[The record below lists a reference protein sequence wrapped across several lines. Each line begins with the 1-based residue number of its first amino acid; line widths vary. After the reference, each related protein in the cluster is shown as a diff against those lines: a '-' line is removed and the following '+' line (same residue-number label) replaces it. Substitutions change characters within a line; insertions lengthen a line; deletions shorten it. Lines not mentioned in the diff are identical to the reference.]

1 VLSTIISPS
10 GLSRIRKVLEIRTQP
25 LHPNDWLGTIE
36 TEYFAEFLQEGGA
49 AAKFA
54 IGDDAAQ
61 EEVLGECAVLAHRH
75 GLLHAHLSTG
85 ETKLQMAQEMFF
97 ALVRVLPWDKLL
109 QRYLEELFFRHEHP
123 WPRPGVAMGTAELAE
138 AFGIS
143 PGIMTRHRDQWL
155 SRDLWDDPRLARDF
169 RAAMIAMCLARLDS
183 QEGSLFQEGGGVANT
198 PAWQWLRGDKPA
210 LSSLRE
216 CDIAAQITRT
226 NARAMLI
233 SLCHFLRKA
242 GASGL
247 LLTLD
252 LRPALRKGDGGPRYT
267 PSSLMDL
274 YEVLRELIDDLEHL
288 PGLFILVLADRALIA
303 GDPKRTLD
311 SYKALE
317 MRIWPDVRPGDR
329 QNPLAPLVMV
339 SL

>member
-1 VLSTIISPS
+1 M
-10 GLSRIRKVLEIRTQP
+10 LEIRTQP
-25 LHPNDWLGTIE
+25 LHPGEWLNTIGQ
-36 TEYFAEFLQEGGA
+36 EYFSGFLAAGGA
-49 AAKFA
+49 AAKFV
-54 IGDDAAQ
+54 IGDEAAH
-61 EEVLGECAVLAHRH
+61 EEIQSECAVLARHH
-75 GLLHAHLSTG
+75 GLLQAHLSTG
-85 ETKLQMAQEMFF
+85 ETKLQMVQEMFF
-97 ALVRVLPWDKLL
+97 ALVRALPWDGLL
-109 QRYLEELFFRHEHP
+109 QRYLEELFTRHEYP
-123 WPRPGVAMGTAELAE
+123 WPSPGTALGTSELAE
-138 AFGIS
+138 AFGIA
-143 PGIMTRHRDQWL
+143 PGIMARHRDQWL

-169 RAAMIAMCLARLDS
+169 RAAMIALCLARLDPH
-183 QEGSLFQEGGGVANT
+183 EGAGPNT
-198 PAWQWLRGDKPA
+198 PAHQWLRGEKPS
-210 LSSLRE
+210 LSSLRDF
-216 CDIAAQITRT
+216 DITARITRT

-252 LRPALRKGDGGPRYT
+252 LRPATRKNNTGLRYT
-267 PSSLMDL
+267 PSAVMDL

-288 PGLFILVLADRALIA
+288 PGLFILGVADLGLIA

-311 SYKALE
+311 TYKALE

>member
-1 VLSTIISPS
+1 M
-10 GLSRIRKVLEIRTQP
+10 LEIRTEP
-25 LHPNDWLGTIE
+25 LHPNDWLGVVE
-36 TEYFAEFLQEGGA
+36 REYFSDFLRQGGA
-49 AAKFA
+49 AAKFV
-54 IGDDAAQ
+54 IGDDATQ
-61 EEVLGECAVLAHRH
+61 EEIQTECAVLARRH
-75 GLLHAHLSTG
+75 GLLHAHLSAG
-85 ETKLQMAQEMFF
+85 DTKLQMAQEMFF
-97 ALVRVLPWDKLL
+97 ALVRVLPWDGLL
-109 QRYLEELFFRHEHP
+109 QRYLEELFARHEHP
-123 WPRPGVAMGTAELAE
+123 WPHPGTALGTTELAE
-138 AFGIS
+138 AFGIA
-143 PGIMTRHRDQWL
+143 PGIMARHRDQWL

-169 RAAMIAMCLARLDS
+169 RAAMIALSLSRLDP
-183 QEGSLFQEGGGVANT
+183 QDGGGTAST
-198 PAWQWLRGDKPA
+198 PVHQWLRGEKPP
-210 LSSLRE
+210 LSSLRAF
-216 CDIAAQITRT
+216 DITAQITRT

-252 LRPALRKGDGGPRYT
+252 LRPAIRKSDTGVRYT

-288 PGLFILVLADRALIA
+288 PGLFILGLADQALIA
-303 GDPKRTLD
+303 GDRRRTLD
-311 SYKALE
+311 TYKALE

>member
-1 VLSTIISPS
+1 
-10 GLSRIRKVLEIRTQP
+10 
-25 LHPNDWLGTIE
+25 
-36 TEYFAEFLQEGGA
+36 
-49 AAKFA
+49 
-54 IGDDAAQ
+54 
-61 EEVLGECAVLAHRH
+61 
-75 GLLHAHLSTG
+75 
-85 ETKLQMAQEMFF
+85 
-97 ALVRVLPWDKLL
+97 LPWDGLL
-109 QRYLEELFFRHEHP
+109 QRYLEELFSRHEHP
-123 WPRPGVAMGTAELAE
+123 WPQPGTALGTAELAD
-138 AFGIS
+138 AFGIA

-169 RAAMIAMCLARLDS
+169 RAAMIALCLSRLDP
-183 QEGSLFQEGGGVANT
+183 QEGDDEANT
-198 PAWQWLRGDKPA
+198 PVHQWLRGGKPL
-210 LSSLRE
+210 LSSLRAF
-216 CDIAAQITRT
+216 DITAQINRT

-252 LRPALRKGDGGPRYT
+252 LRAATRKGDTGIRYS
-267 PSSLMDL
+267 PSAVMDL

-288 PGLFILVLADRALIA
+288 HGLFILGLADQGMIT
-303 GDPKRTLD
+303 GDRRRTLD
-311 SYKALE
+311 TYKALE